1 MLPSITC
8 IALFSALYTN
18 QPAHRTDVFP
28 YSVTE
33 LVTAKD
39 GSLAGY
45 LLVLLS
51 ICRNDKWLRSFQF
64 TGHNSEPDRGFFD
77 KVRYH
82 SFSFTQGYQF
92 LTTGDRFG
100 LVAVQFIDIGL
111 CISGFLKSTVNESLG
126 KIKFTIDNIYFH
138 NYKFLVSFIHQPTR
152 SFASAFAVI
161 SHRLFHLFLACPFT
175 HWTRNGSLWETFQ
188 IFFQSFQYFTRP
200 PFFSL

>member
-8 IALFSALYTN
+8 IARFSALYTN

-33 LVTAKD
+33 LVTVKD
-39 GSLAGY
+39 GILPVTSWYYYPYAETTSRIQ
-45 LLVLLS
+45 LL
-51 ICRNDKWLRSFQF
+51 QF
-64 TGHNSEPDRGFFD
+64 NGDNSELDRGFFD
-77 KVRYH
+77 KVLYH
-82 SFSFTQGYQF
+82 SLTVSQGDQF
-92 LTTGDRFG
+92 LATGDCFC

-111 CISGFLKSTVNESLG
+111 RISGFLKSTVNESLG

-138 NYKFLVSFIHQPTR
+138 NYKLLVFFMYQPTR

-161 SHRLFHLFLACPFT
+161 SHLLFHLFLAWPLIHC
-175 HWTRNGSLWETFQ
+175 TRNGSLWETFQ
-188 IFFQSFQYFTRP
+188 IFFHNFQYFTRP